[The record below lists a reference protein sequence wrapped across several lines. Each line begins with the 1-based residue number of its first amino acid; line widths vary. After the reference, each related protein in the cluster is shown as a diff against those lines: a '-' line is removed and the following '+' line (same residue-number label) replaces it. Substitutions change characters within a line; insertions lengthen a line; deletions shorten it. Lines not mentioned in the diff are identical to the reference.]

1 MHPKQLKVYK
11 IKAAFLEKRGWVT
24 YYHYN
29 NWINPNYISHND
41 KSIPSL
47 GLRLMKLANMKITI
61 TKHYD
66 KPACHR

>member
-47 GLRLMKLANMKITI
+47 GITI
-61 TKHYD
+61 D
-66 KPACHR
+66 EACEYENYYHETL